1 MATARKS
8 IDCEYC
14 GSSGHCYFVSVL
26 PDDVLADLRGRRRTS
41 RVRKGELIFE
51 AGQQPE
57 GFWIVCSGQIKVY
70 RTAQDGKMLIQ
81 SLAMD
86 GDLLGH
92 RALLAD
98 EAFEETAEAL
108 EESVLSFIDRS
119 YIFGLIAHHGELA
132 LRFLRTLARELGHSE
147 ASATTMAYR
156 NARERL
162 IEALYDLHK
171 LQAARSAVDKEPWRF
186 RLRRQDLAELAGLTL
201 ETTVR
206 GLKELEREG
215 VVRLEGRKI
224 EVLQPAVLL
233 SAVGAL

>member
-14 GSSGHCYFVSVL
+14 GSSGHCYFESVL
-26 PDDVLADLRGRRRTS
+26 PADVLAELRGKRRTS

-51 AGQQPE
+51 AGQRPE
-57 GFWIVCSGQIKVY
+57 GFWIVCSGQVKVY
-70 RTAQDGKMLIQ
+70 RTAQDGKVLIQ
-81 SLAMD
+81 TLAMD

-98 EAFEETAEAL
+98 EVFEESAEAL
-108 EESVLSFIDRS
+108 EESVLSFIDRA
-119 YIFGLIAHHGELA
+119 YILHLIAGHGSLA
-132 LRFLRTLARELGHSE
+132 LRFLRTLARDLGDSE

-162 IEALYDLHK
+162 IEALFDLHK
-171 LQAARSAVDKEPWRF
+171 LQAARPGSDKDPWRF

-215 VVRLEGRKI
+215 IVRLDGRRI

-233 SAVGAL
+233 STVGVL